1 MSKLAD
7 IRKTVMDDVFE
18 VETALKS
25 VSETA
30 QLDEVLLNSYLQSL
44 KAARTKFEEVQET
57 IIESQSAESRKQRE
71 TEFLDNFLKRC
82 KELEVKIWTLIERSK
97 TSHHVDVEE
106 AGGFSGAADKPQ
118 GDEGKHIKEW
128 MLELMGQM
136 EKKHREDLLKQEKRY
151 HQQLT
156 ELRANLKE
164 HSQAS
169 TQSFTPGPDFA
180 EIFKATTDRQIQ
192 LLEKLSNSKSN
203 SRLPPLDIPKFSG
216 QFSKW
221 ISFRDRFVS
230 TVINESSLSKVQKLH
245 YLKGALTGEAASV
258 LENLEVTED
267 NFEAAWDLLNTRF
280 NKRKNIIM
288 EYVKNFHSVS
298 PVSTATNSNVRK
310 LVNDVVGVIQALDTM
325 KESSRD
331 PWLIHV
337 VLGKLDHESKTLWA
351 CECGDKVPTWNEFV
365 QFLYNRCDEL
375 DSYSPTAKNITSGGS
390 TSRVNSSK
398 TSTHS
403 HKNSTASLVAAS
415 ENSCKCCSSGSH
427 PFYECPKFLSQSS
440 DERYSFVRK
449 SNLCRNCLVSKHFTN
464 NCNYRRCRLCDAKH
478 NVLLHERF
486 IAAASGSATPASS
499 VPAAPP
505 APSTADNPTSPTI
518 STGQVVQ
525 HHPTPGSSSNRV
537 VLSTFPCRTS
547 PTNSMVFLATA
558 IVEVLDADGKRIK
571 CRAVLDSGSQTCL
584 ISTAL
589 SDSLRLKKH
598 PVSVSLTG
606 VGGVQSNI
614 RHQTDVILF
623 STTSSENFNLACLVV
638 PRVTRNLPSW
648 NVNPEEV
655 NIPPGTMLADPQWF
669 ESRPIDI
676 LIGGTHYWEM
686 VKDNTLRLG
695 EGQPLL
701 KETSFG
707 FVVVGQWTT
716 QQEENSAVCNISTLA
731 SLNKTLRQFWEL
743 EEVPEEPTA
752 SLEQEAAEKHFE
764 ITHSRSSDG
773 RFVVKLPFRSNSQD
787 LGDSRSKALRQYMSL
802 ERKFHSNPEFHRLYT
817 SVMDDYIQR
826 KWLETVPPDA
836 VQDYSYYMA
845 QHGVLKDSAT
855 TQLRVVYNASEKTS
869 TGLSLND
876 TLMVGPVV
884 QPDLYTI
891 LIRFCRHPYA
901 ITTDI
906 SKMYPQLIL
915 HHPHSDF
922 QRLLWRKTPED
933 PITDYRM
940 TRVCFGVASSPFLA
954 TKAITMLGEEHKQTH
969 PLASQALLNSFYV
982 DDGIISVETCDQAKA
997 TCTQLIEVLASGGFT
1012 LGKWNS
1018 NYPGVLPD
1026 NCRPTQQGVDVATTS
1041 TKTLGIKWNTKDDVF
1056 FFTVSQ
1062 EDEVNTKRQVA
1073 SFIAKIFDPLGL
1085 IAPVVINAKLHLQG
1099 LHQLKGGWDVEV
1111 PPEFQASWDRFLHS
1125 LDNTESIRVP
1135 RWASGIAHAKE
1146 VQIHGFCD
1154 ASLRAFGSAVYLI
1167 TKNDGET
1174 TSHLLTTKS
1183 RVAPGEDKS
1192 QTIPR
1197 LELCGALLLAELV
1210 DKIKDILGIT
1220 AVYLWTDSTVV
1231 LSWLYNR
1238 ALEFK
1243 PFVSHRVNK
1252 ILRLSSSNQWRHVRT
1267 AENSADLI
1275 TRGAT
1280 TLQISESQLWW
1291 NGPSWLTADSKD
1303 CPPQFI
1309 YSNAVLTS
1317 QVTKNMNARSY
1328 LEDLVHVHSSLLKC
1342 QRIVAYVCRFRKACG
1357 KRVPV
1362 ERGPISSSEL
1372 DNALKHLIRLEQSS
1386 ASDGLAD
1393 AIRKGPVG
1401 SSSKWKHVSIL
1412 FPFIDDSGLIRVGGR
1427 LQNSQECFDVKH
1439 PVLLPRGRL
1448 AELIAIHEHRK
1459 LLHAGPLTLL
1469 ANLRQKF
1476 WPIAGRSLVK
1486 RVYRSCVI
1494 CTRARPRPESQLMG
1508 SLPASRVTFQRP
1520 FCFTGIDY
1528 AGPIPIRTFQNR
1540 NAAKRNAYLAIFI
1553 CMTTRAIHIEVVSA
1567 LSTEAFMA
1575 ALKRFAA
1582 RRGTPKVIHSDCGRN
1597 FVGASRELKDLMGS
1611 PQRSKRNWLLTIN
1624 TIKSNGAGVRSIKYH
1639 LKRTV
1644 GTTALTFEELTT
1656 VLTQVEAVLN
1666 SRPIGLASDNPNE
1679 QEILTPGHFLVG
1691 SNITS
1696 PPDPDLTELNDNQ
1709 LTRWRLCQQRFQ
1721 HFANRWRRDYLN
1733 TLQQRSKW
1741 KVPQKNLQIGQVVLT
1756 LDSTSFGEKWIL
1768 GIVEDLHPG
1777 IDGRVRVVTI
1787 RTPKGL
1793 YRRSVNKL
1801 ARLFTEDASEL
1812 SGSNG
1817 SARGAYVQN
1826 SNESI

>member
-30 QLDEVLLNSYLQSL
+30 QLHEVLLNSYLQSL

-169 TQSFTPGPDFA
+169 TQSFIPGPDFA

-192 LLEKLSNSKSN
+192 LLERLSNSKSN
-203 SRLPPLDIPKFSG
+203 SRLSPLDIPKFSG

-230 TVINESSLSKVQKLH
+230 TVINESSLSNVQKLH

-351 CECGDKVPTWNEFV
+351 REC
-365 QFLYNRCDEL
+365 
-375 DSYSPTAKNITSGGS
+375 DSYPPTAKNITSGGS
-390 TSRVNSSK
+390 TSRGNSSK

-403 HKNSTASLVAAS
+403 HKNSTSSLVAAI
-415 ENSCKCCSSGSH
+415 
-427 PFYECPKFLSQSS
+427 
-440 DERYSFVRK
+440 
-449 SNLCRNCLVSKHFTN
+449 SKHFTN

-478 NVLLHERF
+478 NVLPHERF
-486 IAAASGSATPASS
+486 IAAASGLATPASS

-505 APSTADNPTSPTI
+505 APSTADNPTSPTR

-589 SDSLRLKKH
+589 SDALRLKKH
-598 PVSVSLTG
+598 PVNVSLTG

-623 STTSSENFNLACLVV
+623 STTTSENFNLACLVV

-707 FVVVGQWTT
+707 YVVVGQLST

-743 EEVPEEPTA
+743 EEVSEEPTA

-764 ITHSRSSDG
+764 TTHSRASDG

-836 VQDYSYYMA
+836 VQDYSYYTA
-845 QHGVLKDSAT
+845 HHGVLKDSAT
-855 TQLRVVYNASEKTS
+855 TQLRVVYNASGKTS

-876 TLMVGPVV
+876 TLMVCPVV

-891 LIRFCRHPYA
+891 LIRFRRHPYA

-922 QRLLWRKTPED
+922 QRLLLRKTPDD

-940 TRVCFGVASSPFLA
+940 TR
-954 TKAITMLGEEHKQTH
+954 
-969 PLASQALLNSFYV
+969 
-982 DDGIISVETCDQAKA
+982 TCDQAKA

-1041 TKTLGIKWNTKDDVF
+1041 TKTLGIKWDTKDDVF

-1085 IAPVVINAKLHLQG
+1085 IAPVVINAKLLLQG

-1125 LDNTESIRVP
+1125 LDNIESIRVP
-1135 RWASGIAHAKE
+1135 RWASGIAQAKE

-1154 ASLRAFGSAVYLI
+1154 ASLRAFGAAVYLI
-1167 TKNDGET
+1167 TKNGGET
-1174 TSHLLTTKS
+1174 TSHLLTAKS

-1267 AENSADLI
+1267 AENPADLI

-1303 CPPQFI
+1303 WPPQFI

-1317 QVTKNMNARSY
+1317 QVTK
-1328 LEDLVHVHSSLLKC
+1328 
-1342 QRIVAYVCRFRKACG
+1342 
-1357 KRVPV
+1357 
-1362 ERGPISSSEL
+1362 
-1372 DNALKHLIRLEQSS
+1372 
-1386 ASDGLAD
+1386 
-1393 AIRKGPVG
+1393 
-1401 SSSKWKHVSIL
+1401 
-1412 FPFIDDSGLIRVGGR
+1412 
-1427 LQNSQECFDVKH
+1427 
-1439 PVLLPRGRL
+1439 
-1448 AELIAIHEHRK
+1448 
-1459 LLHAGPLTLL
+1459 T
-1469 ANLRQKF
+1469 
-1476 WPIAGRSLVK
+1476 
-1486 RVYRSCVI
+1486 
-1494 CTRARPRPESQLMG
+1494 
-1508 SLPASRVTFQRP
+1508 
-1520 FCFTGIDY
+1520 
-1528 AGPIPIRTFQNR
+1528 
-1540 NAAKRNAYLAIFI
+1540 
-1553 CMTTRAIHIEVVSA
+1553 
-1567 LSTEAFMA
+1567 
-1575 ALKRFAA
+1575 
-1582 RRGTPKVIHSDCGRN
+1582 
-1597 FVGASRELKDLMGS
+1597 
-1611 PQRSKRNWLLTIN
+1611 
-1624 TIKSNGAGVRSIKYH
+1624 
-1639 LKRTV
+1639 
-1644 GTTALTFEELTT
+1644 
-1656 VLTQVEAVLN
+1656 
-1666 SRPIGLASDNPNE
+1666 
-1679 QEILTPGHFLVG
+1679 
-1691 SNITS
+1691 
-1696 PPDPDLTELNDNQ
+1696 
-1709 LTRWRLCQQRFQ
+1709 
-1721 HFANRWRRDYLN
+1721 
-1733 TLQQRSKW
+1733 
-1741 KVPQKNLQIGQVVLT
+1741 
-1756 LDSTSFGEKWIL
+1756 
-1768 GIVEDLHPG
+1768 
-1777 IDGRVRVVTI
+1777 
-1787 RTPKGL
+1787 
-1793 YRRSVNKL
+1793 
-1801 ARLFTEDASEL
+1801 
-1812 SGSNG
+1812 
-1817 SARGAYVQN
+1817 
-1826 SNESI
+1826 